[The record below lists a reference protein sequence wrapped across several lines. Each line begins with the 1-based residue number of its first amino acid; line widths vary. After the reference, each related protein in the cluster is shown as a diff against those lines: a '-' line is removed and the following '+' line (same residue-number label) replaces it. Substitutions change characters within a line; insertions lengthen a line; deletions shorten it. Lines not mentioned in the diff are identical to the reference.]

1 MSLSTTSKKRRR
13 EQEVTPS
20 VDNLQK
26 MMDLSFDRTMIDS
39 LIQSH
44 AKDGSPDAA
53 EPDAVASKNTMYCC
67 PRAYENNFLREPV
80 GSERICARGKS
91 CEALQLDV
99 DSPFILRE
107 FIYPGTEPSDM
118 RSICLLCRRYE
129 ISLAFYTHETGHSH
143 SASGQVRVS
152 DHYNLVG
159 VPGEY
164 DVRDCI
170 VSEATG
176 SGLPLPVVLHSRT
189 AYSVETIDGI
199 KHLAQTRMRYPG
211 GTELE
216 RGPFLTRRAGLADVK
231 LAPSNCQDSH
241 ESS

>member
-1 MSLSTTSKKRRR
+1 MSSSSKKRRR

-26 MMDLSFDRTMIDS
+26 MMDLSFDRTMIDT
-39 LIQSH
+39 LIESH
-44 AKDGSPDAA
+44 MKDTDRSSETAPD
-53 EPDAVASKNTMYCC
+53 VLASKDSMYCC

-80 GSERICARGKS
+80 GSERLCARGKN
-91 CEALQLDV
+91 CEALQIDI

-107 FIYPGTEPSDM
+107 FIYPGTEPQDM

-129 ISLAFYTHETGHSH
+129 ISLAFYAYETGNSQ
-143 SASGQVRVS
+143 STPGLRVS
-152 DHYNLVG
+152 EHYNLVG
-159 VPGEY
+159 IPGEY

-189 AYSVETIDGI
+189 AYNKETIDGI
-199 KHLAQTRMRYPG
+199 KHLAQARMRYPG
-211 GTELE
+211 GTEIE
-216 RGPFLTRRAGLADVK
+216 RGPFLTRRAGLDPK
-231 LAPSNCQDSH
+231 LARSNCLK
-241 ESS
+241 